1 MKFTLKKGLVLTFIG
16 FLGFTGLLTVT
27 VNAKDVAKDAY
38 LSLKSS
44 YKVDSSVSG
53 ILKGCIKGIENGFS
67 SNVFGQNTFV
77 NIYGLTQKGLD
88 KDYIIDVDSSYN
100 IIKDNHEKLHFVAFK
115 EDNTKAVAEIVKM
128 NKVLSQNGIN
138 FLYVQT
144 PIKFIKGH
152 TKLNSA
158 IIDYSN
164 ENSDKIVSQLKNG
177 NVNTIDLRNLIDRA
191 PIDKD
196 DMFYNTDHHWTIQT
210 SFWGVGQVV
219 EKIKTLYKLDLDS
232 EKKYTDISNYNIDT
246 FNNSFLGS
254 QGRRVGKYFGGVDDF
269 SLITPNYD
277 TTYKVTVKKK
287 NKIET
292 FEGNFKEAI
301 IRNEILEDKSI
312 FTNRYVSY
320 FGADY
325 PEVIIENKENLN
337 GKKILI
343 VKDSFGIPFSAF
355 MSTMASETRMLDTR
369 YYKDKSVTDYA
380 LEYKPD
386 IVLYVY
392 RSIRT
397 IN

>member
-44 YKVDSSVSG
+44 YKSDSSING
-53 ILKGCIKGIENGFS
+53 ILNGCIKGIENGFS
-67 SNVFGQNTFV
+67 SNVFGQNEFV

-88 KDYIIDVDSSYN
+88 KEYIIDADSAYN
-100 IIKDNHEKLHFVAFK
+100 IVKDNHNKLHFVAFK
-115 EDNTKAVAEIVKM
+115 EDNTKAVSEIVEM
-128 NKVLSQNGIN
+128 NEVLSKNGID

-152 TKLNSA
+152 TKLNPA

-164 ENSDKIVSQLKNG
+164 ENSDKIVAQLREG
-177 NVNTIDLRNLIDRA
+177 HVNTIDLRNLLDEA
-191 PIDKD
+191 PVDKT
-196 DMFYNTDHHWTIQT
+196 DMFYNTDHHWTIET
-210 SFWGVGQVV
+210 AFWGVGRVV
-219 EKIKTLYKLDLDS
+219 EKLNTLYKLGLDS
-232 EKKYTDISNYNIDT
+232 DKFYTDISNYKIET
-246 FNNSFLGS
+246 FENNFLGS
-254 QGRRVGKYFGGVDDF
+254 QGRRVGKYFGGIDDF

-277 TTYKVTVKKK
+277 TSYKVTVKKK
-287 NKIET
+287 NKTEV
-292 FEGNFKEAI
+292 FEGDFRDAV
-301 IRNEILEDKSI
+301 IRDEILEDKDV
-312 FTNRYVSY
+312 FTNRYVTY

-325 PEVIIENKENLN
+325 PEVIIENKGNLN